1 MNERTHASRI
11 SRELDDQRSPGP
23 GTPGPQKLVHRAL
36 SRRASQPWLTSPAT
50 MREEILNAVS
60 ESTSTPIPLELP
72 RLRPTPWGLLT
83 AASVLAAL
91 GVGVL
96 VGLRLAPLTQ
106 GALGVAKT
114 SERALP
120 RVAATESD
128 PLAGVAAEDVELAE
142 QQPVVDPLVFVP
154 SRGAARGGRYGL
166 AAPLRGEASRMS
178 ADAKRALDALL
189 KPLPWGDE

>member
-11 SRELDDQRSPGP
+11 SRELDDQKSPGAA
-23 GTPGPQKLVHRAL
+23 TPAPQRLVHRAL
-36 SRRASQPWLTSPAT
+36 SRRESQPWLTPPAK
-50 MREEILNAVS
+50 MREDILNAVS

-106 GALGVAKT
+106 TPRPIAQAPVVSAP
-114 SERALP
+114 ERQ
-120 RVAATESD
+120 
-128 PLAGVAAEDVELAE
+128 PLAAEAREDVELAE
-142 QQPVVDPLVFVP
+142 GPTRTVVDPLAFVP
-154 SRGAARGGRYGL
+154 SATSGSPERYGI
-166 AAPLRGEASRMS
+166 AGPLRGEVSRMS
-178 ADAKRALDALL
+178 LDAKRTLGTLL
-189 KPLPWGDE
+189 KPLPWADE